1 MELTPFNFLH
11 SETILSQFRILAD
24 TIASSLPPDSPA
36 KLTIKQQVQ
45 NIANTQDRWP
55 KYVVNKAQERETP
68 VYSSEDVTKLSQSFA
83 SYTES
88 INQGRTALKTQLT
101 QDIARL
107 KRSRDEHQAYSNHD
121 RYVADQNMYQ
131 HQLTQDKKYKL
142 VDAQK
147 SASTE
152 S

>member
-45 NIANTQDRWP
+45 NIA
-55 KYVVNKAQERETP
+55 
-68 VYSSEDVTKLSQSFA
+68 
-83 SYTES
+83 
-88 INQGRTALKTQLT
+88 
-101 QDIARL
+101 RL

-131 HQLTQDKKYKL
+131 HQLTQDEKYKL